1 LSKGSC
7 SDNEEVSKNGTLP
20 FEDGKAKETRVD
32 SRTDEPRC
40 QSKADN
46 SIGAKIDELSKGSC
60 SDNKEVS
67 KNGTLTSEDA
77 KAKETRVNSR
87 LSGPMTD
94 LAENCATPGSFI
106 PSNTPTYETSVV
118 PRRGQPDCCEEETLR
133 TLVSGDS
140 IFDDDDLVSNNAGL
154 GGGEK
159 LAPSKRKAITVDI
172 DSNVPSSLSKGDRSN
187 LIPDALPSK
196 LGGNESC
203 SKRIRYLLL
212 NGSKWYQ
219 IKRHKNSLF
228 NFLVCSV
235 VLFIFMR
242 FGFNNVPF
250 LYIKPSDFFFFCDYK
265 AHIHIS
271 VFSI

>member
-40 QSKADN
+40 QSKVDN

-87 LSGPMTD
+87 LSRPMTD
-94 LAENCATPGSFI
+94 LAENCVTPGSFI
-106 PSNTPTYETSVV
+106 PSNTPTYVTSVV
-118 PRRGQPDCCEEETLR
+118 PRRVQPDCCGEETLP

-140 IFDDDDLVSNNAGL
+140 VFDDDDLVSNNAGL

-159 LAPSKRKAITVDI
+159 LAPSKRKAITMDI
-172 DSNVPSSLSKGDRSN
+172 DSNVPSSLSKGDSSN
-187 LIPDALPSK
+187 VIPDALPSK
-196 LGGNESC
+196 LGDNESC

-219 IKRHKNSLF
+219 I
-228 NFLVCSV
+228 
-235 VLFIFMR
+235 
-242 FGFNNVPF
+242 
-250 LYIKPSDFFFFCDYK
+250 
-265 AHIHIS
+265 
-271 VFSI
+271 